1 MCHARSIVNEVAV
14 TFNFVQD
21 IFMHEINRNQ
31 QHNSEYCEDQ
41 VFPHENSAAGTV
53 GCRTIGSPHR
63 LCFIQHYTIE
73 NRLHKQER
81 KYTLFPLKMFYH
93 DCPLTAVL
101 TSLVTK

>member
-41 VFPHENSAAGTV
+41 VFPHENSAAVYVDAVRWLQNHWFAASVVLHST
-53 GCRTIGSPHR
+53 
-63 LCFIQHYTIE
+63 LHY
-73 NRLHKQER
+73 
-81 KYTLFPLKMFYH
+81 
-93 DCPLTAVL
+93 
-101 TSLVTK
+101 